1 MELETAKNRLVSL
14 KQERKDTKS
23 EIERLIFQK
32 IQKEQEVQNLQ
43 EEISRLEQKSATK
56 DDDIK
61 RYETAVEIMEI

>member
-23 EIERLIFQK
+23 EIERLIFLK

-56 DDDIK
+56 DDEIK

>member
-14 KQERKDTKS
+14 KQERKYTKS

-56 DDDIK
+56 DDEIK

>member
-43 EEISRLEQKSATK
+43 EEIFRLEQKSATK
-56 DDDIK
+56 DDEIK